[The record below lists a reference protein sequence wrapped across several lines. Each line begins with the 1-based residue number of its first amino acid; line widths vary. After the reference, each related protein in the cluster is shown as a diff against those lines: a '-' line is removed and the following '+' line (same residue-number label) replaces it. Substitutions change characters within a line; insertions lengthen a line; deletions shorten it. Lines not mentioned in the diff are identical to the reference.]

1 MRVAAYVFIGIKA
14 IKTGPNT
21 TSASRKEPHWMM
33 HNQTN
38 QATKAEGRITVCVA
52 AEVLDEE
59 RAGPLISWALIVFPT
74 KNLIFQYPA

>member
-1 MRVAAYVFIGIKA
+1 
-14 IKTGPNT
+14 
-21 TSASRKEPHWMM
+21 MM